1 MPHSISHTSLLALV
15 ATALVASSPLP
26 APPAYPNTRK
36 ADVVEDYHGTK
47 VADPYRWLE
56 DDRSPE
62 TAAWVAAQNQ
72 VTQAYLSGIPERKAI
87 ETRLTKL
94 WDYEKFSAPSKRG
107 KFYTYSYNTG
117 LQNQGVLYVTTD
129 LKEKGRVLLDPNGL
143 SADGT
148 VSLGGTVFTEDGR
161 LMAYSLSKGGA
172 DLNIW
177 KIRNVETGRDLADEL
192 PMGRNNISDWAKDGS
207 GFYYT
212 RYPLPKDRSALTG
225 VFKNQQLFFHRLG
238 TPVEKDAVVYERPDQ
253 PDWGF
258 SAHVTDDGHWLVIYQ
273 NQGTDRRSRVYLKDL
288 AKADAKV
295 EPWLDKFDATY
306 HVIGNDGATFYV
318 STDQGAAR
326 GRLVAIEAA
335 KADPKDWKTLIPEA
349 PGRDVLA
356 GVNLVANRFAAT
368 WRVDALNKVRLYDLK
383 GRLEREIALPG
394 VGSLMGFGGRRQDQ
408 EAFYGFTSFNLPTT
422 LYRYDFAS
430 GKSEVFRQ
438 PKVAF
443 DPAAFEVKEV
453 FYPSKDGTKVP
464 LFLAYRKGLKL
475 DGQSPTLLY
484 AYGGF
489 NIPMAPGFSPAN
501 LAWMEMGGVYA
512 MACLRGGSE
521 YGREWYDAGKLH
533 QKQNVF
539 DDFIAAAEWLIRE
552 KYTSTP
558 KLAIHGGSNGGLLVG
573 ACMTQRPDLFGAALP
588 AVGVMDMLRYHK
600 FTIGWMWKSDY
611 DCSDEADGFRYLM
624 TYSPLHKLR
633 PGVNYPATLVTTGD
647 HDDRV
652 VPAHSHKFIA
662 TLQAD
667 QAGPAPVLTRIET
680 NAGHGAGKPT
690 AKQIA
695 ERADQWAFLV
705 KNLGMKLPAGFA
717 Q

>member
-1 MPHSISHTSLLALV
+1 MTPRISLVGLLAC
-15 ATALVASSPLP
+15 ATLALP
-26 APPAYPNTRK
+26 AQTPLAYPTTRK
-36 ADVVEDYHGTK
+36 ADVVDNYHGTQ

-56 DDRSPE
+56 DDRSAE
-62 TAAWVAAQNQ
+62 TAAWVEAQNK
-72 VTQAYLSGIPERKAI
+72 VTEAYLGQIPERKAI
-87 ETRLTKL
+87 EGRLTRL
-94 WDYEKFSAPSKRG
+94 WDYEKFGAPSRHG
-107 KFYTYSYNTG
+107 KAYIYSHNTG

-129 LKEKGRVLLDPNGL
+129 LKQQGRVLLDPNTL
-143 SADGT
+143 SSDGI
-148 VSLGGTVFTEDGR
+148 VSLGNTVFTEDGR
-161 LMAYSLSKGGA
+161 YMAYSLSKGGA

-177 KIRNVETGRDLADEL
+177 KVRDVETGKDLADEL
-192 PMGRNNISDWAKDGS
+192 PLGRNSVGGWALDGS

-238 TPVEKDAVVYERPDQ
+238 TAVDKDAVIYERPDQ

-258 SAHVTDDGHWLVIYQ
+258 GAGPTDDGRWLVIYQ
-273 NQGTDRRSRVYLKDL
+273 NQGTDRRSRVFLKDL
-288 AKADAKV
+288 TKPGAKV
-295 EPWLDKFDATY
+295 EPFLDKFDATY
-306 HVIGNDGATFYV
+306 RIVGSDGDTFYV
-318 STDQGAAR
+318 QTDQGAPR
-326 GRLVAIEAA
+326 SRLVAIQKAHPEAA
-335 KADPKDWKTLIPEA
+335 AWKTLLAEG
-349 PGRDVLA
+349 PGRDVL
-356 GVNLVANRFAAT
+356 GSVHLVANRFAAT
-368 WRVDALNKVRLYDLK
+368 WRIDALNTVRLYDLQ

-394 VGSLMGFGGRRQDQ
+394 VGSLAGFGGRRNHT

-422 LYRYDFAS
+422 LYHYDFAT

-438 PKVAF
+438 PRLAF
-443 DPAAFEVKEV
+443 DPAAFEVSRV
-453 FYPSKDGTKVP
+453 FYPSKDGTRIP
-464 LFLAYRKGLKL
+464 MFLAHKKGLKL
-475 DGQSPTLLY
+475 DGTNPTLLY
-484 AYGGF
+484 GYGGF
-489 NIPMAPGFSPAN
+489 NIPATPGYSPAN
-501 LAWMEMGGVYA
+501 LAWLEMGGVYA
-512 MACLRGGSE
+512 YAGLRGGSE
-521 YGREWYDAGKLH
+521 YGRAWYEAGRLKT
-533 QKQNVF
+533 KQNVF
-539 DDFIAAAEWLIRE
+539 DDFIAAAEWLIAQ

-573 ACMTQRPDLFGAALP
+573 ACLAQRPELFGAALP

-611 DCSDEADGFRYLM
+611 DCSDDADGFKYLR
-624 TYSPLHKLR
+624 TYSPVHTLK
-633 PGVNYPATLVTTGD
+633 PGTKDPPTLVTTGD

-695 ERADQWAFLV
+695 ERADQWAFLL
-705 KNLGMKLPAGFA
+705 KSLALKLPLGFG